1 MAHITEIWRH
11 PIKSHSREAITA
23 AELTVGQTLPWDR
36 QWAVAH
42 DASEAD
48 GSVWAPCQNFSRTA
62 KTASLMA
69 ITSESD
75 EASNSLTLRHP
86 NRPDL
91 TFLPDQDHAA
101 FLEWVKPLMP
111 ADRAQSARLIRA
123 KQHGMTDSEYPSIS
137 LCNMASHRAVCQKLG
152 RDLSIH
158 RWRGNIWMNGLIPW
172 EEFNWLDKKIRIGTA
187 VLEVVER
194 AARCLATTA
203 NPTTGLRDADT
214 LGTLNSWGHRDFN
227 VYARVI
233 KNGSINIGDSAELI

>member
-1 MAHITEIWRH
+1 
-11 PIKSHSREAITA
+11 
-23 AELTVGQTLPWDR
+23 
-36 QWAVAH
+36 
-42 DASEAD
+42 
-48 GSVWAPCQNFSRTA
+48 
-62 KTASLMA
+62 
-69 ITSESD
+69 
-75 EASNSLTLRHP
+75 
-86 NRPDL
+86 
-91 TFLPDQDHAA
+91 
-101 FLEWVKPLMP
+101 MP